1 MRYSI
6 ETTPYTIP
14 KVLRMPTP
22 ETDDDSIPRY
32 KRGFEWFSH
41 LVKEDLSGK
50 PWRRM
55 GLFSF
60 FDAPYA
66 ESDRL
71 YLSPK
76 QVMLA
81 LAGEAK
87 KKEQGLVFVVDSMEK
102 GEMGLSTK
110 AGFDQFMEE
119 FDDIFPEST
128 KFYFGLK
135 DSDRTWLHDYTSL
148 KIPLNWLIK
157 RPNVFAEVLSDASP
171 IGERI
176 GPGDASFEDVP
187 GMIEVLVE
195 KLGPPSLTEE
205 VMGKMRD
212 AEASEYAGEAV
223 GLMTV
228 FISPT
233 TAVSRGVKYL
243 GKFMSLVRDRRK
255 QEVKDVYA
263 DWTKRVEDGYSKENL
278 EKFFIIDED
287 YQSGLIEA
295 VSDYTPVLL
304 ILETR
309 GTLYD
314 LFLPLVLRHLVE
326 EVGYIPAHRRPRRE
340 PQLDHKKGKEKK
352 KADELDD
359 VPMAYEELTEIKDSD
374 LPPVTDQ
381 LIQEVIEQQDLEM
394 RTDVEM
400 SEEEFEGKPDTIL
413 ILDAATHLSKFR
425 RSFKFAMNLPE
436 KYPNM
441 SVAASFFT
449 DREKISKT
457 LQDGAL
463 EYLSERALVFD
474 IHPYLFDL
482 ATARMPVSRKAW
494 LLSKLQEMELLRSE
508 GGVAFLEFDGS
519 EKDLW
524 KLHEVERPE
533 PAAIAKLRSWF
544 RKR

>member
-1 MRYSI
+1 
-6 ETTPYTIP
+6 
-14 KVLRMPTP
+14 MPTS
-22 ETDDDSIPRY
+22 ETDDASISRY

-41 LVKEDLSGK
+41 LVKEELSGK
-50 PWRRM
+50 PWRKM
-55 GLFSF
+55 GVFSF
-60 FDAPYA
+60 FDEPYA

-87 KKEQGLVFVVDSMEK
+87 KKEEGLLFVVDAMEK
-102 GEMGLSTK
+102 GEMGLNTK

-119 FDDIFPEST
+119 FDDVFPEST

-135 DSDRTWLHDYTSL
+135 DSDRTWLHEYTSL
-148 KIPLNWLIK
+148 KIPLKWLIK

-171 IGERI
+171 VGERI
-176 GPGDASFEDVP
+176 GPGDASFEDVQ

-243 GKFMSLVRDRRK
+243 GKFMNLVRDRRK

-263 DWTKRVEDGYSKENL
+263 DWTKRVEEGYSRENL
-278 EKFFIIDED
+278 EKLFVIDDE
-287 YQSGLIEA
+287 YRSGLIES
-295 VSDYTPVLL
+295 VSNYTPVLL

-314 LFLPLVLRHLVE
+314 LFLPLILQHLVE
-326 EVGYIPAHRRPRRE
+326 EVGYIPPHRRPKRE
-340 PQLDHKKGKEKK
+340 PKPDEMSKK
-352 KADELDD
+352 KEDDEFDD
-359 VPMAYEELTEIKDSD
+359 IPMEYEDLTDIKDND

-381 LIQEVIEQQDLEM
+381 LIQEVIEQQDLELKS
-394 RTDVEM
+394 DVEM
-400 SEEEFEGKPDTIL
+400 SEEEFEGKPETIL

-425 RSFKFAMNLPE
+425 KSFKFAMNLPE

-449 DREKISKT
+449 NREKISKT
-457 LQDGAL
+457 LEDGAL

-474 IHPYLFDL
+474 IHPHIFDL
-482 ATARMPVSRKAW
+482 ATARMPISRKAW
-494 LLSKLQEMELLRSE
+494 LLSKLQEMEHLRSE

-519 EKDLW
+519 EEDLW
-524 KLHEVERPE
+524 KLYEVERPE